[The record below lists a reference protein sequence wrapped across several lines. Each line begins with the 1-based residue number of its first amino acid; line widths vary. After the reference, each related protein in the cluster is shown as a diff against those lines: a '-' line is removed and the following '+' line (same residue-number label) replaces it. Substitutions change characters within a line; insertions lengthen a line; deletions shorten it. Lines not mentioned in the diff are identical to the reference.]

1 MQGIFRTVVL
11 SVTGLVILAMAAL
24 GFFLATFDPNQYL
37 DQMGA
42 AVKKATGKELR
53 LEAPVEV
60 ALFPHPGIKT
70 GRALL
75 LDDPAFGPDPFLSV
89 ESASLAIAL
98 EPLFDGVLAIE
109 DVSVSGARLKLV
121 RGLDGRGNRERAP
134 QNGAKRPEP
143 GVTPLPPPPA
153 SAKTVSEKDAS
164 GTAKTARKRLEARI
178 DGISV
183 TELAVSYH
191 DEAGAVSF
199 SAAVDKLELRNV
211 NPGADIPLRL
221 SGRLRDDRSGRRGE
235 FTCDASAR
243 FSAAGDVAAR
253 IKSLRLAVDG
263 FAETPL
269 VLEGAAEAAYVK
281 QPESLTVSGLAASLA
296 LAQRRAALEGDL
308 TWRAAVPGAETAASL
323 TGALRFG
330 DLDIDGWLAD
340 LRNPL
345 PDEDAAAAKGAPN
358 MTKPKVARHKT
369 PGQTTYLAGQAKP
382 GDSEQ
387 AAANDRDLTAGIPDM
402 ELALSA
408 ASLTI
413 EGLPLRQ
420 ASATVTVANGK
431 AEVPY
436 TCLLYGGA
444 IEGRLRAA
452 PDGKAVSAA
461 LVCSVKNLDLGQ
473 ATAARGGS
481 YSVTGLLDASLDVAG
496 GGSDAQ
502 AVMHSLKGKMS
513 ARAKGGEIRGFT
525 LIPPDLRGLKP
536 VPVNFSY
543 ASMSASAV
551 ITDGTANSRD
561 ISLVSKTLTGRGGG
575 IVRLAFKQLDIG
587 VDFMLA
593 GLPPAVPVA
602 ISGPFNSL
610 STSIDMRT
618 FLRNVAEAGVNA
630 PADAAKGMLRGVGD
644 LLFR

>member
-37 DQMGA
+37 DQIGA

-60 ALFPHPGIKT
+60 ALFPQPGIKT

-75 LDDPAFGPDPFLSV
+75 LDDPAFGPEPLLSV

-121 RGLDGRGNRERAP
+121 RDLDGRGNWEPAS
-134 QNGAKRPEP
+134 GTKAKQPDP
-143 GVTPLPPPPA
+143 GVTPLPPPDAAASGKSAPGSGAGA
-153 SAKTVSEKDAS
+153 SASKTDAS
-164 GTAKTARKRLEARI
+164 RKRFEARI

-183 TELAVSYH
+183 TDLAVSYH
-191 DEAGAVSF
+191 DEAGGASF

-221 SGRLRDDRSGRRGE
+221 SGSLRDDLSGRRGE
-235 FTCDASAR
+235 FACDALAR
-243 FSAAGDVAAR
+243 FSTAGDVSAR
-253 IKSLRLAVDG
+253 VTSLRLALEG

-269 VLEGAAEAAYVK
+269 VLEGAAEIAYAK
-281 QPESLTVSGLAASLA
+281 APEHLAVSGFAASLS
-296 LAQRRAALEGDL
+296 LEQRRAALEGDL
-308 TWRAAVPGAETAASL
+308 TWRAAGPDGEAASL

-330 DLDIDGWLAD
+330 DLDVDGWLAT

-345 PDEDAAAAKGAPN
+345 PDEDATALKGAPN
-358 MTKPKVARHKT
+358 MTKPKVARHRT
-369 PGQTTYLAGQAKP
+369 PAPDAQA
-382 GDSEQ
+382 EQ
-387 AAANDRDLTAGIPDM
+387 ADAGGRPAKGQGPPAGLPDAQI
-402 ELALSA
+402 ALSA

-420 ASATVTVANGK
+420 VSATVTVANNK
-431 AEVPY
+431 ADIPY
-436 TCLLYGGA
+436 SCRLYDGA
-444 IEGRLRAA
+444 IEGRFKAEA
-452 PDGKAVSAA
+452 DGKTVSAA
-461 LVCSVKNLDLGQ
+461 LVSSVKNLDLGK
-473 ATAARGGS
+473 ATAARGGT
-481 YSVTGLLDASLDVAG
+481 YSVTGMLDASLDVAG
-496 GGSDAQ
+496 KGSDAQ
-502 AVMHSLKGKMS
+502 AVLHSLKGKM
-513 ARAKGGEIRGFT
+513 AAKAKGGEIRGFT
-525 LIPPDLRGLKP
+525 LIPPDLRGLQP
-536 VPVNFSY
+536 VPVNFAY
-543 ASMSASAV
+543 TSMSASAV

-618 FLRNVAEAGVNA
+618 FLRNVAETGVNA
-630 PADAAKGMLRGVGD
+630 PADAAKGVIRGVGD